1 MMYLIL
7 LQNILHID
15 IYPAIKLINNK
26 SIQIINLLFLIS
38 YIKYIYKKLFLNR
51 YTITNNYL
59 YFTNLLTISLIFI
72 NQYLSFIFS
81 YL

>member
-26 SIQIINLLFLIS
+26 SIQIINLLFLLS